1 MNKERIIEILKE
13 TKEIDGWTVIIRTSE
28 KHNLY
33 VTKKQEIEDVLS
45 SERKD
50 IIVTIRKKIDT
61 SVGESTFPIN
71 TEDETVLRKQIAD
84 ALVVCEY
91 ALNPWYNLPKK
102 QHIKKIIDLV
112 DSEITTEKVHQNI
125 MKIYADV
132 TNAFAKEK
140 NVFLNGMEVLT
151 NVHEVNIVNSYG
163 IDVSQKKTVCYLE
176 TVITVRKG
184 KEEWEFFPAKTAC
197 RLSDLDTKKFLKE
210 YIKIAKDVSKSVHPE
225 NFNGNVLLSG
235 DAITEFFA
243 PMQTPN
249 PLIMH
254 ASGRIK
260 YMNLTHY
267 EIGKKI
273 AEEQGD
279 TLTIATN
286 PFIHFN
292 IASSAFNEEGIISK
306 KIVLI
311 EKNVFKNYFATK
323 QYADYLKIKPT
334 GALCSIQVEK
344 GTKKL
349 KELRTEPTYEI
360 VSFSSFVPNFVSGDF
375 SAEIR
380 LGYLHK
386 DGKKIPLKGGMF
398 TGNVFDLIKNCS
410 LSKEVKKESGYV
422 GPKGIVFREGVIAG
436 L

>member
-1 MNKERIIEILKE
+1 MNKEQIISVLTE
-13 TKEIDGWTVIIRTSE
+13 TKEIDGWTLHSRTS
-28 KHNLY
+28 KKNNLY
-33 VTKKQEIEDVLS
+33 VTKNQEIEDILTS
-45 SERKD
+45 DRKD
-50 IIVTIRKKIDT
+50 IIVTIRKKVND

-71 TEDETVLRKQIAD
+71 TEDEDILRKQITD

-91 ALNPWYNLPKK
+91 ALNPWYSLPKK
-102 QHIKKIIDLV
+102 QQIKKVINLIDP
-112 DSEITTEKVHQNI
+112 EITSEKIQENI
-125 MKIYADV
+125 LKIYTDV
-132 TNAFAKEK
+132 TGAFAKEK

-151 NVHEVNIVNSYG
+151 NVQEINIINSEG
-163 IDVSQKKTVCYLE
+163 IDLSQKKTVCYIE

-197 RLSDLDTKKFLKE
+197 TLSDLETKKFLKE
-210 YIKIAKDVSKSVHPE
+210 YIKIAKDVAKSVSPE
-225 NFNGNVLLSG
+225 SFNGNVLLSH
-235 DAITEFFA
+235 DAISEFFA
-243 PMQTPN
+243 PMQTPS
-249 PLIMH
+249 PLVMH

-260 YMNLTHY
+260 YMRLSRY
-267 EIGKKI
+267 EIEKKI
-273 AEEQGD
+273 VEEQGD
-279 TLTIATN
+279 SLTISTN
-286 PFIHFN
+286 PFIPFN
-292 IASSAFNEEGIISK
+292 IASSAFNEEGVVSK

-311 EKNVFKNYFATK
+311 EKNVFKNYFSPK

-334 GALCSIQVEK
+334 GALCSIQVGK

-398 TGNVFDLIKNCS
+398 TGNVFELIKNCS
-410 LSKEVKKESGYV
+410 LSKEIKKESGYV
-422 GPKGIVFREGVIAG
+422 GPKGILFRKGIIAG